1 MPNSIK
7 GQRIEPALPLCVSKS
22 LVVNPIEKVE
32 GQEFWLL

>member
-1 MPNSIK
+1 MPSSII
-7 GQRIEPALPLCVSKS
+7 GQRIEPALPLGVAES

>member
-7 GQRIEPALPLCVSKS
+7 GQRIEPALALCVAES